1 PAAVE
6 LGAALNVIAT
16 GSSLESLAGE
26 RPEVMERLR
35 EHVKAEHVEVCAGAY
50 VEREDALL
58 PLESQLW
65 NLLKGLDVCRDLL
78 GTDVRVYGRKRS
90 GGQAPLPLL
99 LNSAGLQRAVLLSLD
114 DSPASASRST
124 DVNLPTPDG

>member
-1 PAAVE
+1 MPEPLSRIKPYTHLLTRVDE
-6 LGAALNVIAT
+6 KQLDALFESTSEKSAMTTPTGPSTDATISIDEFSKVDLRIAKI
-16 GSSLESLAGE
+16 
-26 RPEVMERLR
+26 
-35 EHVKAEHVEVCAGAY
+35 VKAEHVEVCAGAY

-90 GGQAPLPLL
+90 GGQ
-99 LNSAGLQRAVLLSLD
+99 R
-114 DSPASASRST
+114 R
-124 DVNLPTPDG
+124 